1 MNTRL
6 ARGEIAA
13 KSDDRAARQGSSVQ
27 TDKDLKRNIPDNV
40 MEISEV
46 RICINPTVPA

>member
-6 ARGEIAA
+6 ARGEIAS
-13 KSDDRAARQGSSVQ
+13 KGDDRTARQGSSVQ
-27 TDKDLKRNIPDNV
+27 TDKNLERNRSDDV

-46 RICINPTVPA
+46 LSTNHAVPA

>member
-13 KSDDRAARQGSSVQ
+13 KDDDRTARQGSSVQ
-27 TDKDLKRNIPDNV
+27 TDKALERNIPDDV

-46 RICINPTVPA
+46 LSTNHTVPA